1 VPQNNLNRGN
11 AKEKMTFFVQADEEA
26 KSFLQKFFQPGKPS
40 WRDDR
45 IQGHVLKAENG
56 KIVSAIIYQ
65 ELAHSANWVFIHALG
80 TQVDH
85 RKKGYARALL
95 DNLTKKDGAPHI
107 ICLEAIDG
115 DPGLLPMY
123 RNFGF
128 IPSSTHDEQI
138 KIDIKSLGK
147 GNNKTLVLDNKA

>member
-1 VPQNNLNRGN
+1 MTSFVPTSN
-11 AKEKMTFFVQADEEA
+11 TEEA
-26 KSFLQKFFQPGKPS
+26 KAFLHGFFQPEKSS
-40 WRDDR
+40 WKDDG

-56 KIVSAIIYQ
+56 KIVSAIIHQ

-85 RKKGYARALL
+85 RNRGYARALL

-107 ICLEAIDG
+107 ICLEAIHGEPD
-115 DPGLLPMY
+115 LRPMY

-147 GNNKTLVLDNKA
+147 GNNKTLVLENKA